1 MTTLGHSSGKPLNL
15 LPKWL
20 MWGLIIVSFIGFL
33 DASYLTAAH
42 YAGFDLTCTILK
54 GCEEVTTSEYSV
66 IFGVPVA
73 LLGVFYYLT
82 VFLLSLIY
90 FDTKNRFILKIIPP
104 LTVAGLLAS
113 AGFVYLQLFVIKAI
127 CEYCMLSAATSTTLF
142 IFGIFV
148 FKTTRN
154 KLKIN

>member
-1 MTTLGHSSGKPLNL
+1 MTTLEHSSGKPSSL

-33 DASYLTAAH
+33 DASYLTVAH
-42 YAGFDLTCTILK
+42 YGGIDLTCTILK

-66 IFGVPVA
+66 IFGVPLA

-82 VFLLSLIY
+82 VLLLSLIY

-104 LTVAGLLAS
+104 LTVAGLFAS
-113 AGFVYLQLFVIKAI
+113 AWFVYLQLFVIKAI
-127 CEYCMLSAATSTTLF
+127 CEYCMISAATSTTLF
-142 IFGIFV
+142 IFGIFI
-148 FKTTRN
+148 FKYK
-154 KLKIN
+154 KL

>member
-1 MTTLGHSSGKPLNL
+1 MMTLEHSSGKPSSL

-20 MWGLIIVSFIGFL
+20 MWGLIIVSFLGFL
-33 DASYLTAAH
+33 DASWLTVAH
-42 YAGFDLTCTILK
+42 YAGLDLNCTILK
-54 GCEEVTTSEYSV
+54 GCEEVTTSEYSL
-66 IFGVPVA
+66 ILGLPVA

-82 VFLLSLIY
+82 VLLLSLIY

-113 AGFVYLQLFVIKAI
+113 AWFVYLQFFIIKAI

-142 IFGIFV
+142 IFGIFIW
-148 FKTTRN
+148 KNNRRHRQA
-154 KLKIN
+154 